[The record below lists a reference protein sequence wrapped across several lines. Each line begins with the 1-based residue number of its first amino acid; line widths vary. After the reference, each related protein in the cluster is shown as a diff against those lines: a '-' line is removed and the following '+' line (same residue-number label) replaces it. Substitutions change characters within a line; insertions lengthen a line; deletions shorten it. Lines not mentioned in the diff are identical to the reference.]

1 MKKSEMEQIKRLRF
15 RESQSIDKES
25 KIREEIMFLKNKI
38 EEINKNKFIMK
49 NHSES
54 LFNNSMDNPD
64 IQDYLHNLSIR
75 ESELEEEKNELINRI
90 ELLQNSL
97 NIFRHSDE
105 NNNIERKRMWKYFG
119 GENENNKL

>member
-1 MKKSEMEQIKRLRF
+1 MEQIKRLRF